1 MRKEPLT
8 VDPTKTTLRK
18 MSGLKVVSI
27 SRQFL
32 SRTRLRYSSTAAKP
46 KETIKPTKKP
56 KEDLTEKN
64 TRVDYAFYGGFA
76 LLYLYLGTH
85 TVVPPRGLHL
95 DYPLGEIFWKSFGK
109 FFVYRK
115 NIKKQVQESK
125 EEDRKNGVGYIESFY
140 APWRMWLD

>member
-1 MRKEPLT
+1 MRREPLF
-8 VDPTKTTLRK
+8 VDPTKTTFRR

-46 KETIKPTKKP
+46 KEAIKPTKRP
-56 KEDLTEKN
+56 IEDLTEKN
-64 TRVDYAFYGGFA
+64 TKVDYAFYGGFA

-85 TVVPPRGLHL
+85 TVVPPRGLHT
-95 DYPLGEIFWKSFGK
+95 DYPLGDIFWKCYGK
-109 FFVYRK
+109 YVYRK
-115 NIKKQVQESK
+115 NIRKQVKESK
-125 EEDRKNGVGYIESFY
+125 EEDRKNGVGYVESFY